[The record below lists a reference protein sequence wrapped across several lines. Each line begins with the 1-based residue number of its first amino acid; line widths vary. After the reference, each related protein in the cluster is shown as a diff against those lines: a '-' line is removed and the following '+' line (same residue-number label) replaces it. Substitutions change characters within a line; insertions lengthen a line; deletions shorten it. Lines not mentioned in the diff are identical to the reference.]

1 MEFKLH
7 SEYSP
12 TGDQPH
18 AIEEL
23 VKGFREGNQFETLLG
38 VTGSGKTFTMA
49 NVIAALNKPT
59 LIISHNKT
67 LAGQLYGE
75 MKEFFPENAVEYFVS
90 YYDYYQPEA
99 YVPSTDTYIE
109 KDSSINDEIDKLRHS
124 ATAALSERKDV
135 IIVASVSCIYGLGS
149 PVDYES
155 MVVSL
160 RPGMEKDRDEII
172 RKLVDNQY
180 TRNDMDFKRG
190 SFRVRGDV
198 LEIFP
203 AASTDRAVRVEF
215 FGDEIDRLTEID
227 VLTGEKKAE
236 LSHVAIFPASH
247 YVVPREKMIEA
258 AADIRQE
265 MEERVAYFK
274 SEDKLLEAQR
284 IKERTSFD
292 VEMMLETGF
301 CSGIENYS
309 RHLAGLAPG
318 TPPYTLIDYFPE
330 DFLLFVDESHVT
342 LPQVRAMYGG
352 DRARKTNLVEYGFRL
367 PAAMDNR
374 PLKFEEFESMAK
386 QVIYVS
392 ATPAD
397 YELMQSE
404 GIVVEQ
410 VIRPTGLLDPIIEVR
425 PSHNQIDDLMEEIQL
440 RIERNER
447 TLVTTLTKR
456 MAEELT
462 EYLLNNSVKCNY
474 IHSDVDTLE
483 RVKIMS
489 DLREGE
495 YDVLVGVNLL
505 REGLDLPEVSLV
517 AILDADKEGFLR
529 SHRSLTQTAGR
540 AARNVNGMVIMYA
553 DKITESMQLTIDETN
568 RRREKQ
574 LKYNEEHGITPQQI
588 RKAKNLNVFAGTE
601 GFAEG
606 GTGKEKSPAT
616 APRPYVE
623 QESST
628 TVAADPIVRYMSRA
642 QLEKSIERTRKLM
655 QEAAKKLDFI
665 EAAQYRDEVLKMEEL
680 LKEKTE

>member
-109 KDSSINDEIDKLRHS
+109 KDTSINDEIDKLRHS

-330 DFLLFVDESHVT
+330 DFLIIVDESHIT
-342 LPQVRAMYGG
+342 IPQIRGMYAG
-352 DRARKTNLVEYGFRL
+352 DRSRKTTLVDYGFRL
-367 PAAMDNR
+367 PSALDNR
-374 PLKFEEFESMAK
+374 PLNFGEFEGKIDQMLF
-386 QVIYVS
+386 VS
-392 ATPAD
+392 ATPSD
-397 YELMQSE
+397 YEAEHELLRT
-404 GIVVEQ
+404 EQ
-410 VIRPTGLLDPIIEVR
+410 IIRPTGLLDPEITVKPVEG
-425 PSHNQIDDLMEEIQL
+425 QIDDLIGEVNKEVGKHNKVLI
-440 RIERNER
+440 
-447 TLVTTLTKR
+447 TTLTKR
-456 MAEELT
+456 MAEDLT
-462 EYLLNNSVKCNY
+462 NYMKEAGIRVRYL
-474 IHSDVDTLE
+474 HSDIDTLE
-483 RVKIMS
+483 RAEIIRDMRLDVF
-489 DLREGE
+489 
-495 YDVLVGVNLL
+495 DVLVGINLL
-505 REGLDLPEVSLV
+505 REGLDIPEITLV

-529 SHRSLTQTAGR
+529 SETSLIQTIGR
-540 AARNVNGMVIMYA
+540 AARNADGRVIMYA
-553 DKITESMQLTIDETN
+553 DVITDSMRHAIEETQ
-568 RRREKQ
+568 RRREIQK
-574 LKYNEEHGITPQQI
+574 KYNDEHGITPTTI
-588 RKAKNLNVFAGTE
+588 KKAVRDLIAISKAATE
-601 GFAEG
+601 PKADMEKDIESMSH
-606 GTGKEKSPAT
+606 KE
-616 APRPYVE
+616 
-623 QESST
+623 
-628 TVAADPIVRYMSRA
+628 
-642 QLEKSIERTRKLM
+642 LEK
-655 QEAAKKLDFI
+655 
-665 EAAQYRDEVLKMEEL
+665 L
-680 LKEKTE
+680 LKELSKQMHKAAAELDFERAAELRDRIIEIKKSMLEE

>member
-7 SEYSP
+7 SEYAP

-330 DFLLFVDESHVT
+330 DFLIIVDESHIT
-342 LPQVRAMYGG
+342 IPQIRGMYAG
-352 DRARKTNLVEYGFRL
+352 DRSRKTTLVDYGFRL
-367 PAAMDNR
+367 PSALDNR
-374 PLKFEEFESMAK
+374 PLNFGEFEGKIDQMLF
-386 QVIYVS
+386 VS
-392 ATPAD
+392 ATPSD
-397 YELMQSE
+397 YEAEHELLRT
-404 GIVVEQ
+404 EQ
-410 VIRPTGLLDPIIEVR
+410 IIRPTGLLDPEITVKPVEG
-425 PSHNQIDDLMEEIQL
+425 QIDDLIGEVNKEVGKHNKVLI
-440 RIERNER
+440 
-447 TLVTTLTKR
+447 TTLTKR
-456 MAEELT
+456 MAEDLT
-462 EYLLNNSVKCNY
+462 NYMKETGIRVRYL
-474 IHSDVDTLE
+474 HSDIDTLE
-483 RVKIMS
+483 RAEIIRDMRLDVF
-489 DLREGE
+489 
-495 YDVLVGVNLL
+495 DVLVGINLL
-505 REGLDLPEVSLV
+505 REGLDIPEITLV

-529 SHRSLTQTAGR
+529 SETSLIQTIGR
-540 AARNVNGMVIMYA
+540 AARNADGRVIMYA
-553 DKITESMQLTIDETN
+553 DVITDSMRHAIEETQ
-568 RRREKQ
+568 RRREIQK
-574 LKYNEEHGITPQQI
+574 KYNDEHGITPTTI
-588 RKAKNLNVFAGTE
+588 KKAVRDLIAISKAATE
-601 GFAEG
+601 PKADMEKDIESMSH
-606 GTGKEKSPAT
+606 KE
-616 APRPYVE
+616 
-623 QESST
+623 
-628 TVAADPIVRYMSRA
+628 
-642 QLEKSIERTRKLM
+642 LEK
-655 QEAAKKLDFI
+655 
-665 EAAQYRDEVLKMEEL
+665 L
-680 LKEKTE
+680 LKELSKQMHKAAAELDFERAAELRDRIIEIKKSMLEE

>member
-7 SEYSP
+7 SEYAP
-12 TGDQPH
+12 MGDQPH

-330 DFLLFVDESHVT
+330 DFLIIVDESHIT
-342 LPQVRAMYGG
+342 IPQIRGMYAG
-352 DRARKTNLVEYGFRL
+352 DRSRKTTLVDYGFRL
-367 PAAMDNR
+367 PSALDNR
-374 PLKFEEFESMAK
+374 PLNFGEFEGKIDQMLF
-386 QVIYVS
+386 VS
-392 ATPAD
+392 ATPSD
-397 YELMQSE
+397 YEAEHELLRT
-404 GIVVEQ
+404 EQ
-410 VIRPTGLLDPIIEVR
+410 IIRPTGLLDPEITVKPVEG
-425 PSHNQIDDLMEEIQL
+425 QIDDLIGEVNKEVGKHNKVLI
-440 RIERNER
+440 
-447 TLVTTLTKR
+447 TTLTKR
-456 MAEELT
+456 MAEDLT
-462 EYLLNNSVKCNY
+462 NYMKEAGIRVRYL
-474 IHSDVDTLE
+474 HSDIDTLE
-483 RVKIMS
+483 RAEIIRDMRLDVF
-489 DLREGE
+489 
-495 YDVLVGVNLL
+495 DVLVGINLL
-505 REGLDLPEVSLV
+505 REGLDIPEITLV

-529 SHRSLTQTAGR
+529 SATSLIQTIGR
-540 AARNVNGMVIMYA
+540 AARNADGLVVLYA
-553 DKITESMQLTIDETN
+553 DTITPSMRRAMDETE
-568 RRREKQ
+568 RRRQIQDDYNKAHGIIPQTIRKDVREIIEISKKDEESARRRGKRKLSERERDEEIRKLEKQ
-574 LKYNEEHGITPQQI
+574 
-588 RKAKNLNVFAGTE
+588 
-601 GFAEG
+601 
-606 GTGKEKSPAT
+606 
-616 APRPYVE
+616 
-623 QESST
+623 
-628 TVAADPIVRYMSRA
+628 
-642 QLEKSIERTRKLM
+642 M
-655 QEAAKKLDFI
+655 QEASHMLEFEYAAILRDRII
-665 EAAQYRDEVLKMEEL
+665 ELR
-680 LKEKTE
+680 KENTK